1 MLRYAFRLHRWGL
14 VGFAAIMVLSPYLQ
28 AGAFAQSAGT
38 TAAQRAAFA
47 HEMSALAVQ
56 LSYLLPA
63 PYRVDTLAG
72 YVQWRA
78 WGTLSVVISVWA
90 VAAAAGAV
98 RGDEDKQLVD
108 SWLAARVSRPRLV
121 ASRLSGFAAAAIV
134 AVVAASLS
142 TVLAAAR
149 YEPVSVAGVAGKALA
164 LWLLMVTLFALC
176 SLVAQFS

>member
-14 VGFAAIMVLSPYLQ
+14 VGFGTVMVLSPYFQ

-78 WGTLSVVISVWA
+78 WGTFSVVISVWA
-90 VAAAAGAV
+90 IAAAAGAV
-98 RGDEDKQLVD
+98 RGGEGKQLVVRWPGAPG
-108 SWLAARVSRPRLV
+108 SPPRLV
-121 ASRLSGFAAAAIV
+121 ASR
-134 AVVAASLS
+134 
-142 TVLAAAR
+142 
-149 YEPVSVAGVAGKALA
+149 P
-164 LWLLMVTLFALC
+164 
-176 SLVAQFS
+176 

>member
-14 VGFAAIMVLSPYLQ
+14 VDFAAVMVLSPYFQ
-28 AGAFAQSAGT
+28 TGAFAQSAGT

-47 HEMSALAVQ
+47 HEMGALAVQ

-78 WGTLSVVISVWA
+78 WGTFSVVVSVWA

-98 RGDEDKQLVD
+98 RGDEEKQLVD
-108 SWLAARVSRPRLV
+108 SWLAARVSRRRLV
-121 ASRLSGFAAAAIV
+121 ASRLASFGAAAL
-134 AVVAASLS
+134 VAAGRQPLHCARRGA
-142 TVLAAAR
+142 VRAGERGRRRRQGPRPLAA
-149 YEPVSVAGVAGKALA
+149 
-164 LWLLMVTLFALC
+164 
-176 SLVAQFS
+176 